1 MIAANA
7 PRFFRMK
14 PTFLFPVIL
23 AAITSLS
30 CDQSSEAP
38 PAPEAPKEEKA
49 YSLSDPTWDESDY
62 TRWMTRAELQYHQ
75 EMSEEG
81 NYFAYV
87 EGRNNNGLS
96 EFRAVEKVFAEDKYT
111 QWAVFWG
118 IDDKELFD
126 WELRLLKSGFKR
138 ESMQVF
144 FDSLGNPVHQIVWL
158 RPVGAIDNVPDELL
172 VDEAEIVAVVPPME
186 EEPKD
191 ELVEINPVEQTPT
204 ELPDDGPPPAVER
217 REPTAPP
224 VIEETPKAIQIYTV
238 VPGDTLSRIARKHK
252 TTVAALKKNNNLK
265 SDILRIGQKL
275 KL

>member
-1 MIAANA
+1 MIAANSL
-7 PRFFRMK
+7 RFSRMK
-14 PTFLFPVIL
+14 PSLLFPVLL
-23 AAITSLS
+23 AALTSLS
-30 CDQSSEAP
+30 CDQSSDAP
-38 PAPEAPKEEKA
+38 TPPEAPKEEKA
-49 YSLSDPTWDESDY
+49 YSLSVPTWGDTEY

-75 EMSEEG
+75 EMLGEG
-81 NYFAYV
+81 KYFAYV
-87 EGRNNNGLS
+87 EGRDNQGLS
-96 EFRAVEKVFAEDKYT
+96 EFRAVEKDFAEDEFT

-126 WELRLLKSGFKR
+126 WELRLLKGGFQR

-158 RPVGAIDNVPDELL
+158 RPVGAIDNVPETPPQPE
-172 VDEAEIVAVVPPME
+172 VVIVAPPIE

-217 REPTAPP
+217 RETTSPP
-224 VIEETPKAIQIYTV
+224 IIEETPKAIQIYTV
-238 VPGDTLSRIARKHK
+238 VPGDTLSRIASKHK
-252 TTVAALKKNNNLK
+252 TTVAALKKDNGLK